1 MRQYLAGV
9 TMLAAMLGGCG
20 EGSSSSSSGQATT
33 GSAVLLV
40 DSQGSLAA
48 PSAKA
53 TTSAAVN
60 AGWKPMLDALKAAI
74 GDGGV
79 RTVRPLAVEAATTT
93 DTSSN
98 STFVTIRHDDPRL
111 RLLGGKWAVG
121 PAWPSN
127 QARMPQAI
135 TPWDPGAIDAN
146 GFSNTRY
153 GNNNGLEFTLP
164 AGQSQFELVL
174 LSSGTNKPIALEV
187 DGFAT
192 NESAYDAGLSVPG
205 TFKYTRFRLPPST
218 TSRKIRIWT
227 ATRPLVG
234 LRLPAGE
241 TLGPLPQRP
250 HPFSMVFQGDS
261 ITEGAVSRQPSVAYP
276 VQAAYRLGVDDP
288 VVVAIGGSGYL
299 RFRGTG
305 GYNFRQRLSDVTT
318 AINGG
323 PPDAVV
329 VAGGINDCGLYS
341 NAAIGSEALTYFRSL
356 RAAAPNMTIFVVGP
370 FTSWSGWD
378 YTFLAPCR
386 NAIFAAADQ
395 VPGTYTIDV
404 SKWVTL
410 QNRDIVFN
418 GNVNGPHPL
427 DGGHYIYGQKLAEA
441 IAKIAGARL
450 N

>member
-1 MRQYLAGV
+1 
-9 TMLAAMLGGCG
+9 
-20 EGSSSSSSGQATT
+20 
-33 GSAVLLV
+33 
-40 DSQGSLAA
+40 
-48 PSAKA
+48 
-53 TTSAAVN
+53 
-60 AGWKPMLDALKAAI
+60 MLDTLKAAI

-79 RTVRPLAVEAATTT
+79 RTVRPLVVQVSTLTDVSAYTASVAV
-93 DTSSN
+93 
-98 STFVTIRHDDPRL
+98 RHDDPRL
-111 RLLGGKWAVG
+111 RLLGGKWAPG
-121 PAWPSN
+121 PSWPYN
-127 QARMPQAI
+127 QARLPQAI
-135 TPWDPGAIDAN
+135 TPWAPGAIDAN

-164 AGQSQFELVL
+164 AGQSEFELVL
-174 LSSGTNKPIALEV
+174 LSGGTNKPLVLEV

-192 NESAYDAGLSVPG
+192 SESGYDPGLAVPG
-205 TFKYTRFRLPPST
+205 TFKYTRFQLPPAAT
-218 TSRKIRIWT
+218 ARKIRIWT
-227 ATRPLVG
+227 AWRPLVG
-234 LRLPAGE
+234 LRLPLGA
-241 TLGPLPQRP
+241 TLAALPLRP
-250 HPFSMVFQGDS
+250 HPYSMVFQGDS
-261 ITEGAVSRQPSVAYP
+261 ISEGSVSRQPSLAFP
-276 VQAAYRLGVDDP
+276 VQAAYRLGIDDP

-299 RFRGTG
+299 RTRGTG

-329 VAGGINDCGLYS
+329 VAGGINDCSLFT
-341 NAAIGSEALTYFRSL
+341 NAAMGSEALAYFQAL
-356 RAAAPNMTIFVVGP
+356 RAAAPDMTIFVVGP

-378 YTFLAPCR
+378 YTSLTSCR

-418 GNVNGPHPL
+418 ANVNGPHPL